1 MTDEETATGSV
12 GAGVETTTRE
22 VAAGVERTTG
32 AVEAGGVV
40 TGEDSTTGTVAA
52 VTSPA

>member
-1 MTDEETATGSV
+1 MMKLSLVQWELVGRTTGEV
-12 GAGVETTTRE
+12 VAGVEK
-22 VAAGVERTTG
+22 TTG